1 MGVYGGPNITNDSS
15 LVLLIDAANVKS
27 MKSGDSTGLD
37 LAGRQ
42 TLNGINLSSL
52 SITNYTPSDSGN
64 PSTAAVDFAND
75 GSNFPYMT
83 DSGQFD
89 FRNEISWVCVACKE
103 TNSDRQSIWSAI
115 EDVSPWDG
123 AGLVSYSR
131 DNNGK
136 LAWWSG
142 SSYGSWWDTNITLP
156 TNKWIWAAG
165 RWSSNTQ
172 KVWAKW
178 DGVSIQTD
186 SRTNSYFQNPT
197 DQTNNFTL
205 GDNGTDGDDG
215 TGPNSRIIDGAI
227 AYVAIWSK
235 ALSDDEVLQNYNA
248 IKSRFG
254 L

>member
-89 FRNEISWVCVACKE
+89 FRNEISWVCV
-103 TNSDRQSIWSAI
+103 
-115 EDVSPWDG
+115 
-123 AGLVSYSR
+123 
-131 DNNGK
+131 
-136 LAWWSG
+136 
-142 SSYGSWWDTNITLP
+142 
-156 TNKWIWAAG
+156 
-165 RWSSNTQ
+165 
-172 KVWAKW
+172 
-178 DGVSIQTD
+178 
-186 SRTNSYFQNPT
+186 
-197 DQTNNFTL
+197 
-205 GDNGTDGDDG
+205 
-215 TGPNSRIIDGAI
+215 
-227 AYVAIWSK
+227 
-235 ALSDDEVLQNYNA
+235 
-248 IKSRFG
+248 
-254 L
+254 